1 MIIFHPTQWF
11 FSKALCKLLARRR
24 PMFRPEIFN
33 PPTWIEKQI
42 NYAKIDREY
51 ESSVKAEAPIE
62 NVSWVDKYN
71 NDFEVTN

>member
-1 MIIFHPTQWF
+1 
-11 FSKALCKLLARRR
+11 
-24 PMFRPEIFN
+24 MFRPEIFN

-71 NDFEVTN
+71 SDFEVTN

>member
-1 MIIFHPTQWF
+1 
-11 FSKALCKLLARRR
+11 
-24 PMFRPEIFN
+24 MFRPEIFN

-51 ESSVKAEAPIE
+51 ESSVKAEAPTE

-71 NDFEVTN
+71 SDFEVTN

>member
-1 MIIFHPTQWF
+1 MKIKKILKFKIFCPSEWVAIKEPF
-11 FSKALCKLLARRR
+11 F
-24 PMFRPEIFN
+24 PPELFS

-71 NDFEVTN
+71 SDFEVTN